1 MECEVSLRT
10 SENLTLTFTKADIWQ
25 RTGCFS
31 PLHSLITNSLSKK
44 KKKKEKN
51 ANNSSHIR
59 YFCFES
65 KVTMYAA
72 TLEALESSKQYILQ
86 HYSFLPEV
94 FKTILFT
101 NCHKQKWREKIL
113 LYPSQKYNHPREQL
127 NKISQC
133 LALMKLQII
142 WGS

>member
-1 MECEVSLRT
+1 MWSKFEDFWKSYPYFHK
-10 SENLTLTFTKADIWQ
+10 SWHLTKNWLFFSFTFFNNKFLKQ
-25 RTGCFS
+25 E
-31 PLHSLITNSLSKK
+31 

-72 TLEALESSKQYILQ
+72 TLEALESLKQYILQ

-94 FKTILFT
+94 FKIILFT

-113 LYPSQKYNHPREQL
+113 LYPSQKYNHPRVQL